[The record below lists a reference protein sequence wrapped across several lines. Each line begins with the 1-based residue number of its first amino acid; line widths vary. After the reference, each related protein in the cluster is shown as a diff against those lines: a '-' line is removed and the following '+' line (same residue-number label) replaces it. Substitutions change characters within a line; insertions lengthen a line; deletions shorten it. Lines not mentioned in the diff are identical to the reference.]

1 MAKRVLVRAGLF
13 ISAVGVFYSGLMFLN
28 VVPATMS
35 IRFWDGG
42 QAAANTA
49 TVLDI
54 ACGSVLCYLVA
65 HVLLGID
72 VRRHARNALFVCVV
86 AMISDWI
93 GGLYGISAL
102 IGLVC
107 SYFMLRE
114 AGWRSL

>member
-1 MAKRVLVRAGLF
+1 MGLV
-13 ISAVGVFYSGLMFLN
+13 ISAVGVFYSGLMFLSL
-28 VVPATMS
+28 VPATMS

-42 QAAANTA
+42 QAATNTA
-49 TVLDI
+49 AVLDI
-54 ACGSVLCYLVA
+54 ACGSLLCYLVA

-72 VRRHARNALFVCVV
+72 VRRHARNALIVCVV

-107 SYFMLRE
+107 SYFVLRE
-114 AGWRSL
+114 AGWRTL